1 MKFSL
6 LQKRDDAPARCRILY
21 DLSVD
26 RAVYQLVPDRRRAD
40 YFLSVLEKPLVCA
53 ENITFRQEIYRDFK
67 TIPHLAETLKTLFA
81 RYDRIKSDWQEMK
94 LGAAPTRGGEIN
106 PEALL
111 EHTFAS
117 LKVTAIFPS
126 TITSFFTTI
135 GETLRTYPLAS
146 EGLIRMRDWCLQM
159 SENEALN
166 ELVSISQQFRYQSPE
181 AFDFSVAVT
190 LDRALRLI
198 ACDIS
203 DIAEHKKESGGLK
216 RLFSKKKSESDGVAV
231 HAELSE
237 AGEDP
242 AADAAFMLNEAL
254 SRIDAALTQVTNE
267 VYEAFFG
274 LSSEMM
280 FYEAAL
286 LYAEAAEQQG
296 VPTTMPVLL
305 PAEEDCFEATGL
317 RELVLLSGGHGAK
330 TVPNDLSL
338 CPEVAGLLVKG
349 LTDSGKTV
357 YLRAIGAAQLLA
369 QAGLPV
375 LAEQATMSI
384 RHGFFS
390 HFSSAEEEFLAGDT
404 AGRFEQEAKA
414 IAQIISE
421 LQPYS
426 LLLLNETF
434 QTTSYR
440 EGTQS
445 MYDILRFMP
454 KLKTK
459 YVFVTHLTR
468 LFGYME
474 KETVIL
480 ARTSEDPGDKYKI
493 LIEKSYRE

>member
-6 LQKRDDAPARCRILY
+6 LYKTDDQPALCQILY

-26 RAVYQLVPDRRRAD
+26 RAVNNLVTDRRRAD
-40 YFLSVLEKPLVCA
+40 YFLSILEKPLTNRD
-53 ENITFRQEIYRDFK
+53 NIRFRQEIFTDLH
-67 TIPHLAETLKTLFA
+67 TISGLAEALKLLFN

-94 LGAAPTRGGEIN
+94 LGAAPSRGSEIN

-111 EHTFAS
+111 EHTFSS

-126 TITSFFTTI
+126 TIASFFASI
-135 GETLRTYPLAS
+135 GDTLGQYPIRS
-146 EGLIRMRDWCLQM
+146 EGLTAMREWCREM
-159 SENEALN
+159 KENEALN
-166 ELVSISQQFRYQSPE
+166 ELVEISQLFRYQTPDC
-181 AFDFSVAVT
+181 FDFTVAVK
-190 LDRALRLI
+190 LDRALRLQS
-198 ACDIS
+198 CDIAG
-203 DIAEHKKESGGLK
+203 IKEHKAETGGLAK
-216 RLFSKKKSESDGVAV
+216 LFAKKKEADDTVPV
-231 HAELSE
+231 TAELS
-237 AGEDP
+237 APGEDP
-242 AADAAFMLNEAL
+242 GTDAAFLLNEAL
-254 SRIDAALTQVTNE
+254 SRIDTALTQVTNE

-274 LSSEMM
+274 LSTEML

-286 LYAEAAEQQG
+286 LYAEAAKRDG
-296 VPTTMPVLL
+296 VPLTMPTLL
-305 PAEEDCFEATGL
+305 DETADGFSAKGL
-317 RELVLLSGGHGAK
+317 RELVLLSGGDGAK
-330 TVPNDLSL
+330 TVPNDLHL
-338 CPEVAGLLVKG
+338 TDKQAGLLVKG

-357 YLRAIGAAQLLA
+357 YLRAIGAAQLFA

-375 LAEQATMSI
+375 LAESAEMSI

-404 AGRFEQEAKA
+404 AGRFEQEAKE
-414 IAQIISE
+414 IARIIGE
-421 LQPYS
+421 LRPYS

-440 EGTQS
+440 EGTES

-474 KETVIL
+474 SENVIL
-480 ARTSEDPGDKYKI
+480 AHTSEDPKDKYRI
-493 LIEKSYRE
+493 LVDQA